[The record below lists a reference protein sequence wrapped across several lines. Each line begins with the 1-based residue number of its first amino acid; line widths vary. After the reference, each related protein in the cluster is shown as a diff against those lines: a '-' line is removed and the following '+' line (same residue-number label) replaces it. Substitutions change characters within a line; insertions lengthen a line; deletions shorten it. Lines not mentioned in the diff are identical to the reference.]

1 MNKLKKA
8 GVKVKLSKGLE
19 EESKKAAVRAG
30 RYEMKN
36 LVQCV
41 RAGSLRALK

>member
-1 MNKLKKA
+1 MNKLKSMA
-8 GVKVKLSKGLE
+8 
-19 EESKKAAVRAG
+19 KKTGKSALMAKDVVEKVRAG

>member
-8 GVKVKLSKGLE
+8 GIKVKMSAGLE
-19 EESKKAAVRAG
+19 QEAKKAGVRAG